1 MSLHDRQ
8 RIIDLLNAKLKA
20 GQEPNISQDDINNIG
35 FIYADDNE
43 QPGTVTIITVTPATM
58 PRHAKLKS
66 TRASTLGW
74 ALRNTT

>member
-43 QPGTVTIITVTPATM
+43 QPGTVTIITDIVN
-58 PRHAKLKS
+58 KLS
-66 TRASTLGW
+66 EDTLKEIELIQGS
-74 ALRNTT
+74 RG